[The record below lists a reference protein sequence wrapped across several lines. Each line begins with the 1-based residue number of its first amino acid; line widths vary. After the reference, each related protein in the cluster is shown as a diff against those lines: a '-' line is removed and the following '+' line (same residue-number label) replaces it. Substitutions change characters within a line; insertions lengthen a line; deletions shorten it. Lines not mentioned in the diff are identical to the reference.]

1 MPCYTY
7 PISFA
12 TGVEFD
18 LLYVSRGIYFPG
30 CPQGEGKKK
39 FEKEKK
45 KVKKAVKK
53 L

>member
-1 MPCYTY
+1 MPSCTY
-7 PISFA
+7 PISYA